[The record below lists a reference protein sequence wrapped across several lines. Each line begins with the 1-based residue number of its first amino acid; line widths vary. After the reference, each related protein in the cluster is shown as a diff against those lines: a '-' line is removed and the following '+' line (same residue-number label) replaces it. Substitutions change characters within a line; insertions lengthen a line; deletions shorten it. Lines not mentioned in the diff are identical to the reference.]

1 MHDATKGKAWDKSE
15 HLYFNV
21 PNVKPLPM
29 QWFLFCEL
37 TFSGGGS
44 KLGVSLRVAL
54 LEPVFVDQRR
64 HALVISQ
71 QIILIVVANT
81 PILKRRRV

>member
-37 TFSGGGS
+37 TFSRGRLQTGRKPASGLVGASFRRS
-44 KLGVSLRVAL
+44 KTAR
-54 LEPVFVDQRR
+54 
-64 HALVISQ
+64 ISD
-71 QIILIVVANT
+71 
-81 PILKRRRV
+81 